1 MKAGP
6 LHVNMPASLIEF
18 CRMQRMLS
26 AGDIY
31 IGGMIGEDSRAERV
45 NLIRNQI
52 EQGRYENGQL
62 DVALDRMIDGASGY
76 RWT

>member
-6 LHVNMPASLIEF
+6 LHVKMPASLIEF

-26 AGDIY
+26 AGEMY
-31 IGGMIGEDSRAERV
+31 IGGMVGEDSRTERV
-45 NLIRNQI
+45 NHVRNQI
-52 EQGRYENGQL
+52 EQGLYENGQL